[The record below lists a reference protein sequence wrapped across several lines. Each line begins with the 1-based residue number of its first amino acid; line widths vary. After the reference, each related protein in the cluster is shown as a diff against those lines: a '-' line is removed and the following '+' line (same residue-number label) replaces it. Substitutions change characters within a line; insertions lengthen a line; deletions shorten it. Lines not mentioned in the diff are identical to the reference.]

1 MTKETLIKEIAKIKL
16 PGKKEK
22 ELGINCIKNLQ
33 IFRDG
38 VDLDIQI
45 DNPTLAYKNAL
56 KKMCID
62 VAERVLKKKIQ
73 LNISFSIAKQDK
85 IKGPS
90 IPGVNNIIAI
100 CSGKGGVGKSTLTAN
115 IAASLADLG
124 YRVGVIDA
132 DIYGPSM
139 HIMFDLEGKSPQAV
153 NVEGKS
159 KIKPLENYGVKI
171 LSIGFFSELNQAI
184 VWRGPMASKALN
196 QMIWDASWGELDF
209 LLVDLPPG
217 TGDIHLSLV
226 QSIPVTGAIVASTPQ
241 KIALADA
248 RKAISMFEMESIS
261 VPILGII
268 ENMSYFSTNENP
280 DKKHYIFGKE
290 GAKKL
295 AKEMN
300 IALLGEIPL
309 VQSLRESAD
318 SGKPILFQGA
328 TFIAKS
334 FIHLSENI
342 VSAVNER
349 NKKEGTTI
357 VPLTHKKGC

>member
-1 MTKETLIKEIAKIKL
+1 VDREDLINEIAKLQI
-16 PGKKEK
+16 PGGKGKN
-22 ELGINCIKNLQ
+22 LGRDSIRNLQ
-33 IFRDG
+33 IFKDG
-38 VDLDIQI
+38 IHLDIQI
-45 DNPTLAYKNAL
+45 NNPTLSYKNSL
-56 KKMCID
+56 KNLCSEAIEKL
-62 VAERVLKKKIQ
+62 LKKKIK
-73 LNISFSIAKQDK
+73 LNITFHIIQQDK
-85 IKGPS
+85 IKGNP
-90 IPGVNNIIAI
+90 IPGVKNIIAI

-115 IAASLADLG
+115 IATSLADLG
-124 YRVGVIDA
+124 YKVGIIDA

-139 HIMFDLEGKSPQAV
+139 HIMFGLEGKNPQAV

-248 RKAISMFEMESIS
+248 RKAISMFQMESIA